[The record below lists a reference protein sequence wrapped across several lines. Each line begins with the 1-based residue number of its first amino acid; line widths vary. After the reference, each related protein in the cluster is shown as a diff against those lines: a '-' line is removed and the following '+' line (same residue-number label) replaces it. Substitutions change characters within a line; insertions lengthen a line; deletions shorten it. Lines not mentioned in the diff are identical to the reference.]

1 MNTPN
6 TSPIPVPSSTLSQ
19 PPPSWTMLA
28 SMTAE
33 TPARLSRP
41 SDEMSMLPIRMTP
54 TRPNDKQRA
63 ALAQDIHQV
72 IQRNKAGVH
81 DGEKD
86 YADNQRRRRDD
97 QGIVDLPAGGRRG
110 LMRCSG

>member
-54 TRPNDKQRA
+54 TRPNDTINSGPPWRRIFIRLSSEIKRGFMMVKKITQITSA
-63 ALAQDIHQV
+63 AGAMI
-72 IQRNKAGVH
+72 R
-81 DGEKD
+81 E
-86 YADNQRRRRDD
+86 
-97 QGIVDLPAGGRRG
+97 
-110 LMRCSG
+110 